1 MIMSQ
6 VKAKENFK
14 SIPPKRRSVNE
25 KSFLQRLWKQIDL
38 QLMVWVGVL
47 LIFVFSYIPMYGVIT
62 GFMDYSIFT
71 GARIFENPWVG
82 FKHFESFFNAPQFD
96 TIMRNTLVISLLKFL
111 IGFPAPIILAL
122 MLNEVRRRFFKRT
135 IQTITYLPYFMSWV
149 IVGSMVMSLL
159 STDNGSINIF
169 LQTLGIIDEPINFLS
184 ERNYFW
190 GILVTTNVWKDIG
203 FNSIIYLAA
212 IAGVNPSLYEAA
224 EMDGASKFKQMYLI
238 TIPTIM
244 PIIIIFMILQMGSL
258 LNAGFEDILIL
269 AQNPSLRPV
278 SDVID
283 TYVYRIGI
291 LNQRYDYGVA
301 VGLFKA
307 VVSIILLTS
316 ANYLAR
322 RTGNSLW

>member
-1 MIMSQ
+1 MPQ
-6 VKAKENFK
+6 ATVKEPDAKTTADYK
-14 SIPPKRRSVNE
+14 PIY
-25 KSFLQRLWKQIDL
+25 QRNAFQRWWKQIDI
-38 QLMVWVGVL
+38 QLMVWPGAI
-47 LIFVFSYIPMYGVIT
+47 LIFVFAYIPMYGVLT
-62 GFMDYSIFT
+62 GFMDYNIFT
-71 GARIFENPWVG
+71 GARIFDNPWVG
-82 FKHFESFFNAPQFD
+82 FKHFEAFFSAPQFV
-96 TIMRNTLVISLLKFL
+96 TIMRNTLAISLMKFF

-122 MLNEVRRRFFKRT
+122 MLNEIRGRFFKRT
-135 IQTITYLPYFMSWV
+135 VQTITYLPYFMSWV

-159 STDNGSINIF
+159 STENGSVNML
-169 LQTLGIIDEPINFLS
+169 LQGVGAIDEPINFLS
-184 ERNYFW
+184 MREYFW

-212 IAGVNPSLYEAA
+212 ISGVNPSLYEAA
-224 EMDGASKFKQMYLI
+224 EIDGATRFKQMYLI

-283 TYVYRIGI
+283 TYVFRVG
-291 LNQRYDYGVA
+291 LQNQRYDYGVA
-301 VGLFKA
+301 VGLFRA
-307 VVSIILLTS
+307 VVSIVLLTM

-322 RTGNSLW
+322 RSGNSLW

>member
-1 MIMSQ
+1 MPQ
-6 VKAKENFK
+6 ATVKEPDARNTADYTP
-14 SIPPKRRSVNE
+14 IH
-25 KSFLQRLWKQIDL
+25 QRNAFQRWWKQIDI
-38 QLMVWVGVL
+38 QLMVWPGAI
-47 LIFVFSYIPMYGVIT
+47 LIFVFAYIPMYGVLT
-62 GFMDYSIFT
+62 GFMDYNIFT
-71 GARIFENPWVG
+71 GARIFDNPWVG
-82 FKHFESFFNAPQFD
+82 FKHFEAFFAAPQFV
-96 TIMRNTLVISLLKFL
+96 TIMRNTLAISLMKFV

-122 MLNEVRRRFFKRT
+122 MLNEIRGRFFKRT
-135 IQTITYLPYFMSWV
+135 VQTITYLPYFMSWV

-159 STDNGSINIF
+159 STENGSVNML
-169 LQTLGIIDEPINFLS
+169 LQGVGAIDEPINFLS
-184 ERNYFW
+184 MREYFW

-212 IAGVNPSLYEAA
+212 ISGVNPSLYEAA
-224 EMDGASKFKQMYLI
+224 EIDGATRFKQMYLI

-283 TYVYRIGI
+283 TYVFRVG
-291 LNQRYDYGVA
+291 LQNQRYDYGVA
-301 VGLFKA
+301 VGLFRA
-307 VVSIILLTS
+307 VVSITLLTM

-322 RTGNSLW
+322 RSGNSLW